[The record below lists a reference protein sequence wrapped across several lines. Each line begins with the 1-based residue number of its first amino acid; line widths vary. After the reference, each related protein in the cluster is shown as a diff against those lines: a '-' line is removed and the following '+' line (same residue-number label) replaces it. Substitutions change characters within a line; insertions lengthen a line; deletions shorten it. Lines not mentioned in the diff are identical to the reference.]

1 MKYEQENNRTY
12 AVIENEYETQDCEYE
27 QKMLQK
33 NTIAGLLKMQTRRI
47 NNKIMFFYDVT
58 SRQTLDKI
66 FLYKNL
72 GWQDF
77 VNVINGIE
85 NMARSV
91 DDYML
96 GIDSVIISPETIF
109 YDAAG
114 TNIEFIYFPGANKE
128 FIGGKAEKQIKN
140 LFDYML
146 EKFDHNDKDHLMDVY
161 EIYQKIVQN
170 NYKICEMTELIDSL
184 SASENLKNTGTIMD
198 FEEYGDTD
206 VSGSEPQRVVID
218 DVVPEVI
225 EEEEEVKNTNIIKM
239 IKVIKLIC
247 VVLVGY
253 FIVRVMFPSL
263 MPLKINTNIAFV
275 AAVAG
280 IVVYIFSDKVPDK
293 LLTHFVK
300 KEYIQKYET
309 QINYQPENDS
319 NINNDVI
326 EKENSHTQEYEHTM
340 LLSDYMESIKKK
352 EPEINLIY
360 TGDEDM
366 ENISVDKLPCV
377 VGSMEDR
384 CNKVI
389 HNRLV
394 SHIHM
399 CIVKIND
406 DFYIEDMNSTNGTSV
421 NGRRIA
427 TNQRC
432 VIKNGD
438 DIYIAALPYKVE
450 IT

>member
-66 FLYKNL
+66 FSYKNL

-91 DDYML
+91 D
-96 GIDSVIISPETIF
+96 
-109 YDAAG
+109 
-114 TNIEFIYFPGANKE
+114 
-128 FIGGKAEKQIKN
+128 
-140 LFDYML
+140 DYML

-170 NYKICEMTELIDSL
+170 NYKICEMTALIDSL

-377 VGSMEDR
+377 VGSMEGR

>member
-1 MKYEQENNRTY
+1 LKFKAGVEKSIPE
-12 AVIENEYETQDCEYE
+12 CEE
-27 QKMLQK
+27 
-33 NTIAGLLKMQTRRI
+33 
-47 NNKIMFFYDVT
+47 
-58 SRQTLDKI
+58 
-66 FLYKNL
+66 
-72 GWQDF
+72 
-77 VNVINGIE
+77 
-85 NMARSV
+85 
-91 DDYML
+91 
-96 GIDSVIISPETIF
+96 IIR
-109 YDAAG
+109 
-114 TNIEFIYFPGANKE
+114 
-128 FIGGKAEKQIKN
+128 
-140 LFDYML
+140 
-146 EKFDHNDKDHLMDVY
+146 
-161 EIYQKIVQN
+161 
-170 NYKICEMTELIDSL
+170 
-184 SASENLKNTGTIMD
+184 NLKAGYPALTVWQNETKMTAKQKLYTETWLGRRRYLPNIRSDNWGLQSFAERCALNTPIQGTAADILKLAIVRILEGLPSRPWLRPILQIHD
-198 FEEYGDTD
+198 ELLIEA
-206 VSGSEPQRVVID
+206 PL
-218 DVVPEVI
+218 

-366 ENISVDKLPCV
+366 ENISVEKLPCV
-377 VGSMEDR
+377 VGSMEGR

>member
-66 FLYKNL
+66 FSYKNL

-114 TNIEFIYFPGANKE
+114 TNIEFIYFPGTNKE

-170 NYKICEMTELIDSL
+170 NYKICEMTALIDSL
-184 SASENLKNTGTIMD
+184 SASENFKNTGTIMD

-340 LLSDYMESIKKK
+340 LLSDYMESIK
-352 EPEINLIY
+352 
-360 TGDEDM
+360 
-366 ENISVDKLPCV
+366 
-377 VGSMEDR
+377 
-384 CNKVI
+384 
-389 HNRLV
+389 NR
-394 SHIHM
+394 
-399 CIVKIND
+399 
-406 DFYIEDMNSTNGTSV
+406 
-421 NGRRIA
+421 R
-427 TNQRC
+427 
-432 VIKNGD
+432 
-438 DIYIAALPYKVE
+438 
-450 IT
+450 

>member
-1 MKYEQENNRTY
+1 M
-12 AVIENEYETQDCEYE
+12 
-27 QKMLQK
+27 
-33 NTIAGLLKMQTRRI
+33 
-47 NNKIMFFYDVT
+47 
-58 SRQTLDKI
+58 
-66 FLYKNL
+66 
-72 GWQDF
+72 
-77 VNVINGIE
+77 
-85 NMARSV
+85 SV
-91 DDYML
+91 
-96 GIDSVIISPETIF
+96 SFIISPETIF

-114 TNIEFIYFPGANKE
+114 TNIEFIYFPGTNKE

-170 NYKICEMTELIDSL
+170 NYKICEMTALIDSL

-319 NINNDVI
+319 NINSDVI

-377 VGSMEDR
+377 VGSMEGR

-394 SHIHM
+394 SHIQYSFH
-399 CIVKIND
+399 
-406 DFYIEDMNSTNGTSV
+406 FYDSV
-421 NGRRIA
+421 NIAQNLCYFNLIWQCGNINIISVLYNTPLISCDSSTIYTRTISRIHILYIKI
-427 TNQRC
+427 
-432 VIKNGD
+432 VIYFYNTHRFCA
-438 DIYIAALPYKVE
+438 IFTLS
-450 IT
+450 

>member
-96 GIDSVIISPETIF
+96 
-109 YDAAG
+109 
-114 TNIEFIYFPGANKE
+114 
-128 FIGGKAEKQIKN
+128 
-140 LFDYML
+140 
-146 EKFDHNDKDHLMDVY
+146 EKFDHNDKDHLMNVY

-170 NYKICEMTELIDSL
+170 NYKICEMTALIDSL
-184 SASENLKNTGTIMD
+184 SASENFKNTGTIMD

-366 ENISVDKLPCV
+366 ENISVEKLPCV
-377 VGSMEDR
+377 VGSMEGR

>member
-1 MKYEQENNRTY
+1 
-12 AVIENEYETQDCEYE
+12 
-27 QKMLQK
+27 
-33 NTIAGLLKMQTRRI
+33 
-47 NNKIMFFYDVT
+47 
-58 SRQTLDKI
+58 
-66 FLYKNL
+66 
-72 GWQDF
+72 
-77 VNVINGIE
+77 
-85 NMARSV
+85 
-91 DDYML
+91 
-96 GIDSVIISPETIF
+96 
-109 YDAAG
+109 
-114 TNIEFIYFPGANKE
+114 
-128 FIGGKAEKQIKN
+128 
-140 LFDYML
+140 
-146 EKFDHNDKDHLMDVY
+146 
-161 EIYQKIVQN
+161 
-170 NYKICEMTELIDSL
+170 MTTLIDSL
-184 SASENLKNTGTIMD
+184 SASENFKNTGTIMD
-198 FEEYGDTD
+198 FEEYRDTD
-206 VSGSEPQRVVID
+206 VSGSEPQRVIID

-275 AAVAG
+275 AAVVG

-377 VGSMEDR
+377 VGSMEGR

>member
-66 FLYKNL
+66 FSYKNL

-109 YDAAG
+109 YDATG
-114 TNIEFIYFPGANKE
+114 THIEFIYFPGTNKE

-170 NYKICEMTELIDSL
+170 NYKICEMTALIDSL
-184 SASENLKNTGTIMD
+184 SASENFKNTGTIMD

-366 ENISVDKLPCV
+366 ENISVYKLPCV
-377 VGSMEDR
+377 VGSMEGR

>member
-66 FLYKNL
+66 FSYKNL

-109 YDAAG
+109 YDVAG
-114 TNIEFIYFPGANKE
+114 TNIEFIYFPGTNKE

-161 EIYQKIVQN
+161 EIYQKIVQS
-170 NYKICEMTELIDSL
+170 NYKICEMTALIDSL

-206 VSGSEPQRVVID
+206 VSGSEPKRVVID

-366 ENISVDKLPCV
+366 ENISVEKLPCV
-377 VGSMEDR
+377 VGSMEGR